1 MKGQSARSSLAGRCS
16 CRTAG
21 GTTAP
26 CCGSRLARRRVH
38 VVPTVCFRC
47 TSPPLPPS
55 LSLSPSPSQ
64 LTVYTYL
71 SSTSISFLSISLRD
85 TSATTAQSM
94 APLRPEEPVSAAA
107 RLCVFLLTASAWM
120 AQPGPVRCDSGALNR
135 RGGVDIMFDMGGG
148 HGGSPPGLLS
158 EGAEDA
164 AGAESSPRFR
174 RALSRE
180 KQMSLLSSSF
190 VLKGDATHNQAMVHW
205 TGENSSVS
213 NLSSPPSRHEPLVQ
227 PSSPPPYSSFITL
240 HHPSLQAQHRGGK
253 QSIVL
258 AVRLPLQARTARLSQ
273 RRRRGVVF
281 THPGGLLLVR
291 AVAVIRHQALLQH
304 QDL

>member
-1 MKGQSARSSLAGRCS
+1 MVTVYEGGRTISSSLAGRCS
-16 CRTAG
+16 CRTAD

-26 CCGSRLARRRVH
+26 SCGSRLARRRVH
-38 VVPTVCFRC
+38 VVPTVCFRS

-55 LSLSPSPSQ
+55 LSLSHSPSR

-71 SSTSISFLSISLRD
+71 SSTSISILSISLRD

-107 RLCVFLLTASAWM
+107 HLCVFLLTASAWM
-120 AQPGPVRCDSGALNR
+120 AQPGPVRCDSGALNL
-135 RGGVDIMFDMGGG
+135 RGRVDLMFDMGGG
-148 HGGSPPGLLS
+148 HGGNPPGLPS
-158 EGAEDA
+158 EGDEEA
-164 AGAESSPRFR
+164 AGAKSSSRFR

-213 NLSSPPSRHEPLVQ
+213 NLSSLPSRLDPLVHA
-227 PSSPPPYSSFITL
+227 SPPPPCSSFITL
-240 HHPSLQAQHRGGK
+240 HHPSL
-253 QSIVL
+253 
-258 AVRLPLQARTARLSQ
+258 
-273 RRRRGVVF
+273 
-281 THPGGLLLVR
+281 
-291 AVAVIRHQALLQH
+291 
-304 QDL
+304 

>member
-1 MKGQSARSSLAGRCS
+1 MAPLRRAVDPAWHEDASTLFPLSAFAAL
-16 CRTAG
+16 
-21 GTTAP
+21 
-26 CCGSRLARRRVH
+26 
-38 VVPTVCFRC
+38 
-47 TSPPLPPS
+47 PLPSLRLSHSLPLP
-55 LSLSPSPSQ
+55 LSLQYTPIYLPQASAFSPSVFAIPA
-64 LTVYTYL
+64 L
-71 SSTSISFLSISLRD
+71 
-85 TSATTAQSM
+85 QSM